1 MLAQVLPKLAV
12 TKASAEPVGGGGAW
26 KVVVQIR
33 NEGYLPSY
41 GTEQAMATRAVR
53 SHVPVTAALSDG
65 LALVSGPAYH
75 AGDPAPRRPE
85 PR

>member
-1 MLAQVLPKLAV
+1 VLAQVLPELAV
-12 TKASAEPVGGGGAW
+12 TEASAEPGGGGGAW

-41 GTEQAMATRAVR
+41 GTEQAMTTRAVR